1 MTPELW
7 QRAEAVYRAALTR
20 EGEARSAFV
29 REECSGNPALRREV
43 ELLLAQA
50 ASGEGFVERPAA
62 DVATQLGEDQRFAS
76 ASLPD
81 PSPSRGTLQLTPG
94 SQLGPYQILSLLGTG
109 GMGQVYKAFDAR
121 LRREVAIK
129 VLGSPGDDEASHA
142 RLLREARSASA
153 LNHPNICTVYEVG
166 EGSGLA
172 FIAMEYVDGRSLR
185 DLVDGGSLPVEDAVR
200 YAIEAADALAH
211 AHDRGVVHRDLKAAN
226 AIVSASGRLKIVD
239 FGLARRTDAL
249 MSDATTEA
257 SIVGVGAAVG
267 TPYAMAPEQVR
278 GLAADARTDLWALG
292 VLLYEMLLGTRPFN
306 GATVAELLSSILRDP
321 PAPWPPSLSNP
332 LPEIVQKCLAKDPA
346 ERYQR
351 AADVRL
357 VLEAVASGLRRR
369 DVPSDPRVSTGAP
382 LPPSP
387 LLGLT
392 IGQTGFVG
400 RDRELAQM
408 DLVWTRVT
416 GAERQLILLAGEP
429 GIGKTRLASEFAR
442 VRSASAATVL
452 VGRCDEEALV
462 PYQPFVEA
470 LSWYVRVCP
479 ERDLRAQLA
488 AIGGGAELGPL
499 IPEVLRRV
507 PDLPTQPAMNPEGQ
521 RYRLFEAVAGLLAQ
535 AAMVRPMMLM
545 FDDLHWADKPT
556 LLLLRHVVRA
566 SSAAPLCIV
575 GTYRENELTRT
586 HPLAEMLSDLRREP
600 AVTRLSLRGLEEAQV
615 KGLIDALVG
624 QDAPPRL
631 TQLMAGSTEGNPFF
645 IGEMLRH
652 LTETGA
658 LTAFHTGSAGGKSA
672 AALGLPEGVKEVIG
686 RRLSRLSEACN
697 RTLSLAAVLGREFD
711 IEILEALGDLPEDR
725 LLDAIDEGVQAQ
737 LIAEAAVRA
746 GRFSF
751 VHALIRETLYGELTT
766 TRRVRLHR
774 RVGEAIERLAQ
785 GRSDPPLADLA
796 YHFVQAASAD
806 VADKAIDYATRAGDR
821 AADTLAHEEAARFY
835 DMALQSLEFKPPG
848 PESQVRRIDLHARR
862 ARAFGALAQWA
873 LQKAEIEQALLHLD
887 PQQIER
893 RCELLLELGAAWF
906 FLLDTRVVE
915 PLATEALELAERMH
929 RSDLAANA
937 IAWLA
942 QCRKARGDLGGAIE
956 IEATAIARA
965 GRAATVSHVQGPL
978 TLYLAGRA
986 TEAVALGVPGVEIA
1000 RSSRDATFVMCAL
1013 PHLGLSLGSIGRYRE
1028 AATAFDEARQFGRKY
1043 GVLPLLAR
1051 ATAMSAGF
1059 HLSVFDFEGAE
1070 LLQREAR
1077 ELGQSVAFAPTVV
1090 SASIDLLLTL
1100 ARRHDPG
1107 AAEAL
1112 LSETVTA
1119 TAATP
1124 GWHEWLWQLRLCQ
1137 ARAELA
1143 LARGAFDTAVIE
1155 AAEGID
1161 QSRARMRPKYE
1172 ALGLVT
1178 RTHALHGLGRTRDAI
1193 ADARRAV
1200 VVARVTVDPAL
1211 LLLAL
1216 DALLA
1221 LDGDDESL
1229 AEARALDVRISSA
1242 LPNETIRQRFVESEV
1257 VQRVRRL

>member
-1 MTPELW
+1 M
-7 QRAEAVYRAALTR
+7 
-20 EGEARSAFV
+20 
-29 REECSGNPALRREV
+29 
-43 ELLLAQA
+43 
-50 ASGEGFVERPAA
+50 
-62 DVATQLGEDQRFAS
+62 GED
-76 ASLPD
+76 
-81 PSPSRGTLQLTPG
+81 
-94 SQLGPYQILSLLGTG
+94 G
-109 GMGQVYKAFDAR
+109 GWAY
-121 LRREVAIK
+121 
-129 VLGSPGDDEASHA
+129 
-142 RLLREARSASA
+142 
-153 LNHPNICTVYEVG
+153 
-166 EGSGLA
+166 
-172 FIAMEYVDGRSLR
+172 IAMEYVDGHPLCE
-185 DLVDGGSLPVEDAVR
+185 LVEGGALPLADAVR
-200 YAIEAADALAH
+200 FGIEAADALAH

-226 AIVSASGRLKIVD
+226 AIISSSGRLKIVD
-239 FGLARRTDAL
+239 FGLARRTDTQ
-249 MSDATTEA
+249 SWDVTTEA
-257 SIVGVGAAVG
+257 SIAGVGVTAG
-267 TPYAMAPEQVR
+267 TPYSMAPEQVR
-278 GLAADARTDLWALG
+278 GEVTDARTDLWALG
-292 VLLYEMLLGTRPFN
+292 VLLYEMLTGSRPFS
-306 GATVAELLSSILRDP
+306 GATVAELFSSILRDP
-321 PAPWPPSLSNP
+321 PAPLPPRTPGP
-332 LPEIVQKCLAKDPA
+332 LRDIVRKCLAREPA

-369 DVPSDPRVSTGAP
+369 DAPSDPRVSTGAP

-387 LLGLT
+387 LLGPT

-416 GAERQLILLAGEP
+416 SGQRQLILLTGEP

-452 VGRCDEEALV
+452 AGRCDEEALV

-535 AAMVRPMMLM
+535 ASMVRPMMLM

-556 LLLLRHVVRA
+556 LLMLRHVVRA

-586 HPLAEMLSDLRREP
+586 HPLAEMLSNFRLEP

-615 KGLIDALVG
+615 KGLIDAFVG
-624 QDAPPRL
+624 RDAPPRL
-631 TQLMAGSTEGNPFF
+631 AHLMSGSTEGNPFF

-658 LTAFHTGSAGGKSA
+658 LTEFHTGSASGKSA

-697 RTLSLAAVLGREFD
+697 RTLRLAAVLGREFD

-835 DMALQSLEFKPPG
+835 DMALQSIEFKPPG
-848 PESQVRRIDLHARR
+848 PESEVRRIDLHARR

-893 RCELLLELGAAWF
+893 RCEFLLELGAAWF

-937 IAWLA
+937 IGWLA
-942 QCRKARGDLGGAIE
+942 RCRQADGDLAGGIE
-956 IEATAIARA
+956 LDATAIARA
-965 GRAATVSHVQGPL
+965 GKAATVSHLQGPL

-986 TEAVALGVPGVEIA
+986 TEGVALGLPAVEIA
-1000 RSSRDATFVMCAL
+1000 RSSRDATLVMFSL
-1013 PHLGLSLGSIGRYRE
+1013 PHLGLSLGSVGRYGE
-1028 AATAFDEARQFGRKY
+1028 AATVFDEARQFGRKY

-1059 HLSVFDFEGAE
+1059 HLGVFDFEGAE
-1070 LLQREAR
+1070 ALQREAR

-1090 SASIDLLLTL
+1090 CASIELLLTL

-1107 AAEAL
+1107 AAEGL
-1112 LSETVTA
+1112 LFETV
-1119 TAATP
+1119 AAAAAAP
-1124 GWHEWLWQLRLCQ
+1124 GWHAWLWQLRLCQ

-1143 LARGAFDTAVIE
+1143 LARGEFDTAVVE
-1155 AAEGID
+1155 AGEGID
-1161 QSRARMRPKYE
+1161 QSRVRGRPN
-1172 ALGLVT
+1172 LRG
-1178 RTHALHGLGRTRDAI
+1178 
-1193 ADARRAV
+1193 
-1200 VVARVTVDPAL
+1200 
-1211 LLLAL
+1211 
-1216 DALLA
+1216 
-1221 LDGDDESL
+1221 
-1229 AEARALDVRISSA
+1229 ARARPRERRRCTASAARATRSRTPGEGSSWRA
-1242 LPNETIRQRFVESEV
+1242 ARPIPRYAC
-1257 VQRVRRL
+1257 